1 MSPHFTEAEARIQSS
16 CLAKGH
22 LAQKGSAGL
31 APVCRGV
38 GSGGSRKEPRR
49 DSVPPGLGG
58 AHEGTNFLKNIAQNC
73 GDTAVSA
80 CPSVL
85 YFLGETKAGQYGD
98 EARPVQQPVPNVVRR
113 PACLDP
119 KPPLE
124 MSRHSLPG
132 GMSRLL
138 EAF

>member
-1 MSPHFTEAEARIQSS
+1 MQ
-16 CLAKGH
+16 
-22 LAQKGSAGL
+22 
-31 APVCRGV
+31 
-38 GSGGSRKEPRR
+38 GSGQRGKQKRAKEGLCAPRA
-49 DSVPPGLGG
+49 GGG

-73 GDTAVSA
+73 GDMAVSA